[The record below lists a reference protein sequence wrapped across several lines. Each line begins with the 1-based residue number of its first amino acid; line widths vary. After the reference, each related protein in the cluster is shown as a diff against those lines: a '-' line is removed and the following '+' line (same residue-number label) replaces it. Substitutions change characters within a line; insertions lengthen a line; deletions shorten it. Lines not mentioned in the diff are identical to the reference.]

1 MNLQLKG
8 LDKALLMFDP
18 KKVKRAARMAIN
30 DGLTTGRKTASKEI
44 RKDWNI
50 KAARVNKELRKF
62 KTARNNDLTAI
73 IQAKG
78 RPIDLIHFG
87 AKWKRGRITT
97 TGTKSTRAKR
107 TTKSGGVF
115 VTIRKTPSRKSKGGE
130 VRLPHAFI
138 ATTKAGKS
146 GLHVGVFER
155 VGRKRLPIQSK
166 ATITL
171 ASMFDQNTVML
182 PTQAAIAK
190 RMADR
195 FDHHL
200 DRLLK

>member
-78 RPIDLIHFG
+78 RPIDLINFG
-87 AKWKRGRITT
+87 AKWKRGRMTT
-97 TGTKSTRAKR
+97 TGTKSTRSKR
-107 TTKSGGVF
+107 SIKSGGG
-115 VTIRKTPSRKSKGGE
+115 VTVQIHKGKKT
-130 VRLPHAFI
+130 RLPHAFI